1 MSTPR
6 MTEKELAEH
15 QRRVRISRTKT
26 GWVPK
31 ATHVGVKEHTANG
44 GRGRGAVSDRRPA
57 STGQDTGTTVK
68 SSARTLHATNP
79 YAPYANEWEF
89 NYAKVLDLE
98 LRVGAIT
105 SWTYETITFRLAYRQ
120 YHRSDFVIGHT
131 NGTAEIR
138 QVKGWHKNLRAG
150 IKGLKWA
157 AQKWP
162 MFRWTIY
169 RWTGSGWDGNDVE
182 V

>member
-15 QRRVRISRTKT
+15 QRRVRISRSKT
-26 GWVPK
+26 GWKPEAKQKVRSG
-31 ATHVGVKEHTANG
+31 GVSRPLRRAVDCQSTRIAGRNQAVEKRAGAN
-44 GRGRGAVSDRRPA
+44 PA
-57 STGQDTGTTVK
+57 S
-68 SSARTLHATNP
+68 SP
-79 YAPYANEWEF
+79 YFPYANKWEF

-98 LRVGAIT
+98 LRVGAIA

-169 RWTGSGWDGNDVE
+169 RWTGTGWDGHDVE